1 MHKGGPP
8 APTFCSTTVLMSV
21 DFPQEVLSE
30 TALIADATGMA
41 IPAASAAVPPVC
53 SDLAGAG
60 VHDGGGVTKWCDK
73 CPHIN
78 FSTKKP
84 MVCIASPHFKGPPP
98 ISIYQN
104 QATYRAIL
112 HSLPRR
118 VSHYR
123 L

>member
-1 MHKGGPP
+1 
-8 APTFCSTTVLMSV
+8 MSV

-73 CPHIN
+73 CPGA
-78 FSTKKP
+78 P
-84 MVCIASPHFKGPPP
+84 APHQFRYQETNGVHRISAFQGATTHLHLPESGHLSRPFALPP
-98 ISIYQN
+98 
-104 QATYRAIL
+104 QACVALQAVIPLMWR
-112 HSLPRR
+112 
-118 VSHYR
+118 
-123 L
+123 